1 MESTYSWQSIKEYKE
16 ILFELFEG
24 IARISINRPEVHNA
38 FTPLTV
44 SEMIDAMNHCRDSED
59 VRVIILTG
67 VGGKAFCSGGDQ
79 SIRGHGGYIGQDT
92 GKSVV

>member
-1 MESTYSWQSIKEYKE
+1 MSYKYPWQPVKEYKE
-16 ILFELFEG
+16 IVFHKFEG

-44 SEMIDAMNHCRDSED
+44 KEMIDAMNICRDDSD

-67 VGGKAFCSGGDQ
+67 EGD
-79 SIRGHGGYIGQDT
+79 R
-92 GKSVV
+92 KSVV